1 MKVPPKRGKV
11 WVVASIRDILINPV
25 YIGMIRWNWR
35 PQQKMMIDGQL
46 HISRPRATDYLLCKG
61 LHPPI
66 ISKET
71 FNIAQDL
78 MRHNPARPIGEKNTV
93 KN

>member
-1 MKVPPKRGKV
+1 
-11 WVVASIRDILINPV
+11 
-25 YIGMIRWNWR
+25 
-35 PQQKMMIDGQL
+35 MIDGQL

-78 MRHNPARPIGEKNTV
+78 MRHNPARPIGRKKYSKKLIEQALLYVVIADGIWLGDRIQNTPIC
-93 KN
+93 